1 VADAPDNARTDHRAA
16 GYWTVPLVRAA
27 SAVVPAI
34 LITFTANHSPE
45 FGLVVFGA
53 FAFVSG
59 IVVAVLSRRTL
70 ADSRERTAFLVQ
82 GVAGAVAGALALVF
96 HGGGLGFFLYLVTVW
111 GLVTGFLELS
121 SGIRARRRDPADRDW
136 LVVGATTALFAVV
149 LLVLP
154 PNVVVS
160 VGLFGAYLVLLAVY
174 LGIAAFSLK
183 WAPAAAGA
191 AAATSASGPATVA
204 PTTATPNDS
213 DTQ

>member
-1 VADAPDNARTDHRAA
+1 MADAPDNARTDHRTA

-27 SAVVPAI
+27 IAVVPAV

-45 FGLVVFGA
+45 FGLLVFGA

-59 IVVAVLSRRTL
+59 VAVAVLSRRTL
-70 ADSRERTAFLVQ
+70 ADSRERGAFLVQ
-82 GVAGAVAGALALVF
+82 GVAGVVAGVLALGF

-111 GLVTGFLELS
+111 GVVTGFLELS

-136 LVVGATTALFAVV
+136 LVMGAATVLFAIVV
-149 LLVLP
+149 LVLP

-160 VGLFGAYLVLLAVY
+160 VGLLGAYLVMLAVY

-183 WAPAAAGA
+183 WAVTAGA
-191 AAATSASGPATVA
+191 AQAPLDSIHPAA
-204 PTTATPNDS
+204 PNDS

>member
-1 VADAPDNARTDHRAA
+1 
-16 GYWTVPLVRAA
+16 VRAGI
-27 SAVVPAI
+27 AVVPAV

-45 FGLVVFGA
+45 FGLLVFGA

-59 IVVAVLSRRTL
+59 VVVAVLSRRTL
-70 ADSRERTAFLVQ
+70 ADSRERGAFLVQ
-82 GVAGAVAGALALVF
+82 GIAGVVAGALALAF

-111 GLVTGFLELS
+111 GVVTGFLELS

-136 LVVGATTALFAVV
+136 LVMGAATVLFAIVV
-149 LLVLP
+149 LVLP

-160 VGLFGAYLVLLAVY
+160 VGLFGAYLVMLAVY

-183 WAPAAAGA
+183 WAVLAGA
-191 AAATSASGPATVA
+191 AETSVDSIHPAA
-204 PTTATPNDS
+204 PNDS